1 MDKALYDKDFN
12 LWLEDSPVG
21 VVLLDVFFE
30 LLTIRLLVEPKCF
43 LH

>member
-21 VVLLDVFFE
+21 VVLLDVFLSF
-30 LLTIRLLVEPKCF
+30 
-43 LH
+43 